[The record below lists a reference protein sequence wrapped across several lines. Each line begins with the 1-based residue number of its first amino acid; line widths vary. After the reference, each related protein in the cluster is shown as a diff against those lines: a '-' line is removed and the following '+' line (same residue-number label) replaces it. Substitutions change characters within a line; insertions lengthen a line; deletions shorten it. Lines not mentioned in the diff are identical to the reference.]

1 MSLNPQ
7 RAHDRKLKQLHASP
21 RRARCKGVISTAGSG
36 SRVKLDYIALCRIRL
51 SILDGRG
58 GTLGQ
63 CNSPLQCP
71 ACLLCVHPSVC
82 GDMAP
87 TLTLLCCVGGT
98 SRYAHRRRIG
108 SCSPTLS
115 ALSSLLMSWLCW
127 TVSPPHQG
135 EFIWASVALR
145 VHPTLFLFFFSPFFC
160 VLLHPP
166 LSAAVK
172 VEASRVMNEPG
183 MCKRRHLKSE
193 RR

>member
-7 RAHDRKLKQLHASP
+7 RAHDRKLKQLHANP

-36 SRVKLDYIALCRIRL
+36 SRVKLDYIVLCRIRL

-58 GTLGQ
+58 DTLGQ

-87 TLTLLCCVGGT
+87 TLTLLCCVTGT

-115 ALSSLLMSWLCW
+115 ALSSLLMSWL
-127 TVSPPHQG
+127 
-135 EFIWASVALR
+135 ALDCFPSAPGR
-145 VHPTLFLFFFSPFFC
+145 VHLGFSCPPSPSHPFPFLFFPSFFFC
-160 VLLHPP
+160 
-166 LSAAVK
+166 AF
-172 VEASRVMNEPG
+172 ASTSIGRS
-183 MCKRRHLKSE
+183 KS
-193 RR
+193 